1 MTNLMTKKMAERIRG
16 SENMRS
22 AWKAA
27 VAALVLIG
35 SIAWAQDALAPS
47 AASPASDKT
56 ATDKTTP
63 AVSASLAGPEY
74 VIGPEDVL
82 HIAVWKEADLS
93 ATLPVRPDGKIS
105 LPLLN
110 DVQASGMTP
119 EQLKD
124 SVTEKL
130 RKYIADPR
138 VTVVVAAINSKRVYL
153 TGEVLHSGP
162 MPMSP
167 NMTVL
172 QALSS
177 AGINQFANTKRIYV
191 LRTENG
197 KQEKLPVN
205 YRKLVKGEQIEQN
218 YSLQPGDTIVV
229 P

>member
-1 MTNLMTKKMAERIRG
+1 MK
-16 SENMRS
+16 S

-27 VAALVLIG
+27 VAALLLMS
-35 SIAWAQDALAPS
+35 SIALAQDEPAQP
-47 AASPASDKT
+47 AAGSASDKAASDKAASDK
-56 ATDKTTP
+56 ATNVVPD
-63 AVSASLAGPEY
+63 SQAGIGY

-82 HIAVWKEADLS
+82 HIAVWREADLT

-110 DVQASGMTP
+110 DVQASGLTP
-119 EQLKD
+119 QQLAN

-130 RKYIADPR
+130 KKYIADPR
-138 VTVVVAAINSKRVYL
+138 VTVVVTQINSKRIYMV
-153 TGEVLHSGP
+153 GEVFHPGP
-162 MPMSP
+162 MPMIA

-177 AGINQFANTKRIYV
+177 AGLNQFANTKRIYV

-197 KQEKLPVN
+197 KQQKLPVN

-218 YSLQPGDTIVV
+218 YLLQPGDEIVV